1 MFHDGLVCR
10 TASDLE
16 EKGLISNV
24 EKGVIKDLIIS
35 GDAKFLAAM
44 ETYEKGDRTELSK
57 LCRSLISRKGT
68 VDLLENM
75 DLDFVFEDK
84 GGAEDVAVFASSVEF
99 SSTRSPPGIAA
110 RRPSIDHHVRSNSIF
125 GIADGEAPLTSFNS
139 SVFDDTQHQIELSAY
154 EAMAKSLS
162 GSKSVNGKGTKDK
175 ISGRTTPA
183 RPSSRGLASEDRQKG
198 YMTTR
203 LVSSPF
209 ITPSQSL
216 ATSTRQ
222 SRSTASQAAV
232 ASTSSSLPMRVS
244 TISTAPATSAQPLP
258 SSSSGSSEIVT
269 RIPTNPSPG
278 VAALPAAS
286 STAHGNGNA
295 AMVKE
300 DTKSE
305 EIKQSG
311 SIISPLGAVQ
321 SSPSINGVAS
331 QSGGTS
337 NPSSSANPTVGTA
350 IAATTPAVIN
360 TNATSN
366 TVGIGSSG
374 GGERSDSGA
383 EVRMVNTKDVVS
395 MTIAGGP
402 LWAKSVDG
410 QRHFIGAY
418 SPEQRRKRIERFIE
432 KRNRRVWTK
441 KVKYDVRKN
450 FADSRLRVKG
460 RFVKKEDEEIMRELM
475 TI

>member
-1 MFHDGLVCR
+1 MCLLSACNCR

-16 EKGLISNV
+16 EKGLISNI

-35 GDAKFLAAM
+35 GDAKFMAAM
-44 ETYEKGDRTELSK
+44 EKYEKGDRTELSI
-57 LCRSLISRKGT
+57 LCRGLMSRKGT

-84 GGAEDVAVFASSVEF
+84 ANFDGFGFPAGGM
-99 SSTRSPPGIAA
+99 SPTSAGNNNSNKNVSAGIAA
-110 RRPSIDHHVRSNSIF
+110 RRPSIDNHVRSNSIF
-125 GIADGEAPLTSFNS
+125 GIAEGEAPLTSFNS
-139 SVFDDTQHQIELSAY
+139 SVFDDTQQQIELSAY

-162 GSKSVNGKGTKDK
+162 STKQTGKGTKDR
-175 ISGRTTPA
+175 SNGRSTPA
-183 RPSSRGLASEDRQKG
+183 RPSSRGVVVTEERLKST

-209 ITPSQSL
+209 NSPTQSMTRQQVRNNGASSSSSSSAAADSVTRKMAPGATLPGSADGVRPTLVTSQREGDAGAAVKQQSL
-216 ATSTRQ
+216 MQSTQ
-222 SRSTASQAAV
+222 QA
-232 ASTSSSLPMRVS
+232 PG
-244 TISTAPATSAQPLP
+244 
-258 SSSSGSSEIVT
+258 SSSSGASTSNGTV
-269 RIPTNPSPG
+269 NPITATQANP
-278 VAALPAAS
+278 VPKLLAAPAS
-286 STAHGNGNA
+286 SASASASASTSTYVPAPASAVGVGGSQQQPPVSA
-295 AMVKE
+295 AAPK
-300 DTKSE
+300 
-305 EIKQSG
+305 
-311 SIISPLGAVQ
+311 
-321 SSPSINGVAS
+321 
-331 QSGGTS
+331 
-337 NPSSSANPTVGTA
+337 
-350 IAATTPAVIN
+350 
-360 TNATSN
+360 
-366 TVGIGSSG
+366 
-374 GGERSDSGA
+374 GGEGEITYTESNS
-383 EVRMVNTKDVVS
+383 KDFVS